1 MNTENELFVF
11 SSLAFLV
18 CFFSHV
24 LLVRT
29 NERQTCAELHFRK
42 KTDLPIVNEKMTF
55 FFFLY

>member
-29 NERQTCAELHFRK
+29 NERQTCEELHFRK
-42 KTDLPIVNEKMTF
+42 KTDLPM
-55 FFFLY
+55 YS